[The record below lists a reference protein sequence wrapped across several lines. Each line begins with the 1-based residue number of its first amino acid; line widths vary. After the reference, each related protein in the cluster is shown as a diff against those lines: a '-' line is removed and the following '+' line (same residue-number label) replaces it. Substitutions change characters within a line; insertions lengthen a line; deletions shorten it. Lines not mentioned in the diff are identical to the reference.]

1 MTGLAS
7 LIEYSDMENFTIGE
21 LRIIGTIWH
30 DAKEHEIRMSLE
42 RERSFM
48 ESTLGVILKNA
59 EEEYRRQVILFCL
72 TIL

>member
-1 MTGLAS
+1 MIAG
-7 LIEYSDMENFTIGE
+7 LIEYSDMEKFTIGE
-21 LRIIGTIWH
+21 LRIIGTIWY

-48 ESTLGVILKNA
+48 ESTLGGILKNA

>member
-1 MTGLAS
+1 MTGLA

-30 DAKEHEIRMSLE
+30 DAKEHEISLSFD

-59 EEEYRRQVILFCL
+59 EEEYRRQVFLFCL
-72 TIL
+72 TIV

>member
-1 MTGLAS
+1 MTGLA

-30 DAKEHEIRMSLE
+30 DAKEHEITMMGE

-59 EEEYRRQVILFCL
+59 EEVFRRQVILFCL

>member
-1 MTGLAS
+1 MTGLA

-30 DAKEHEIRMSLE
+30 DAKEHEISLSFD

-48 ESTLGVILKNA
+48 ESTLGVILKTQKKSIDV
-59 EEEYRRQVILFCL
+59 R
-72 TIL
+72 

>member
-1 MTGLAS
+1 MTGLA

>member
-1 MTGLAS
+1 MTGLA
-7 LIEYSDMENFTIGE
+7 LIEYSDMEKFTIGE
-21 LRIIGTIWH
+21 LRIIGTIWY

-42 RERSFM
+42 
-48 ESTLGVILKNA
+48 STLGGILKNA

>member
-1 MTGLAS
+1 M
-7 LIEYSDMENFTIGE
+7 IEYSDMEKFTIGE
-21 LRIIGTIWH
+21 LRRIDMKWYA
-30 DAKEHEIRMSLE
+30 AKEHEIRMSLE